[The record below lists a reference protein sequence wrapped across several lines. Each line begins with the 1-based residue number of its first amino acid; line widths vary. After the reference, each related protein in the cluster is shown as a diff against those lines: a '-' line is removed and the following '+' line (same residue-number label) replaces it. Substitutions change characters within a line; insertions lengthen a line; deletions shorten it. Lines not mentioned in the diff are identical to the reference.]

1 MRNNKEEIT
10 ISKEKIDYYDEKI
23 KNVEYYI
30 KDKSDFF
37 DDFDLFS

>member
-23 KNVEYYI
+23 KNVESYI

-37 DDFDLFS
+37 DGFDLFS